1 MLPSA
6 RGESRCVAQI
16 VSRMTVATKD
26 ARRKLRN
33 QILNFSIFHEID
45 EQEAEHVLSLN
56 SYHKEGTGDAD

>member
-1 MLPSA
+1 
-6 RGESRCVAQI
+6 
-16 VSRMTVATKD
+16 MTVATKD